1 MSWFIISPQEALP
14 TVFQQTYRPKNVLKY
29 MELKDRLS
37 QRVSFYRLHCN
48 QTPEAAQIAWQ
59 GMQPSKKEINAE

>member
-1 MSWFIISPQEALP
+1 M
-14 TVFQQTYRPKNVLKY
+14 FQQTYRPKNVLKY

-48 QTPEAAQIAWQ
+48 QTLEAAQIAWQ
-59 GMQPSKKEINAE
+59 GMQPLENENNAE

>member
-1 MSWFIISPQEALP
+1 
-14 TVFQQTYRPKNVLKY
+14 VFQQTYRPKNVLKY